1 MTHDDGV
8 PTIVTI
14 TSYSTTVVLHVQGCL
29 HEVWVDT
36 LLDAIE
42 QKVKHKLQINEP
54 QPLNQPSEHEL
65 TVSFDAAQPPSSPP
79 PLAFFSTPI
88 QKSSCPPTCESK
100 RLKDTIAS

>member
-1 MTHDDGV
+1 MQYDPKDGV

-14 TSYSTTVVLHVQGCL
+14 TSYSTTAVLHVQGCL

-42 QKVKHKLQINEP
+42 QKVKNKLQINEP

-65 TVSFDAAQPPSSPP
+65 TLSFDAAKPSSSPP
-79 PLAFFSTPI
+79 TSGFNTHTEIYFMSPNL
-88 QKSSCPPTCESK
+88 
-100 RLKDTIAS
+100 